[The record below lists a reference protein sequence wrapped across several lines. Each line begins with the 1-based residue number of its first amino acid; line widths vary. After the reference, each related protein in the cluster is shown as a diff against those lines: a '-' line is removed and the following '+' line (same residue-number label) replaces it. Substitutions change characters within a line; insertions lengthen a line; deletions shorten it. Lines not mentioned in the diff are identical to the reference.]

1 MSSGLPHMSASC
13 GRLAWLDLIKRFTEA
28 AIELRERVL
37 AVIPLGGRD
46 GKAALKR
53 PLSKWSRRLRS
64 GTVAS
69 WARRG

>member
-1 MSSGLPHMSASC
+1 M
-13 GRLAWLDLIKRFTEA
+13 DLIKRFTEA